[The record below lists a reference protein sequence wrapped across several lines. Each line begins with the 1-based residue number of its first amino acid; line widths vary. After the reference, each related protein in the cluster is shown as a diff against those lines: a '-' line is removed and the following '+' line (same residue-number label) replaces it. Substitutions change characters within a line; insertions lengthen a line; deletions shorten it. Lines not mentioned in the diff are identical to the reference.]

1 MKYFHWRITLIFF
14 LLFSSLV
21 IASNRLEV
29 GYNYDESKNIDGYS
43 KELNNYDFDNDGKN
57 EKIIT
62 FFKIN
67 KKEVDLY
74 ISIFIEE
81 NGLYRL
87 AYQIHDS
94 SALDVMEVSNLNKKI
109 NKIKEYY
116 QMFSKGL
123 VPGEVRYID
132 ILMGNQPKNIKLN
145 LKYSKNSQ
153 ENLDNF
159 IFIKSFSS
167 LRNAPNY
174 KSENTGSLKYSDKPE
189 LLFELTSNI
198 GLSEEIWYYVKNQKK
213 DKVTEGFL
221 NSTKGIKRGFYW
233 TKIGDKINLINS
245 FIENANM
252 QKKDLYTIS
261 AYVPL
266 SNNYYTPVDKFGN
279 RASQSIKGYINSNL
293 EGEYINL
300 PDQTLFKKLSETK
313 DYIELETPFY
323 GGSYFIK
330 NKEKS
335 FKKIDLKE
343 KVNRYVSIDTQSQS
357 EVALERNKET
367 DQYEVITYSLV
378 TTGKDNG
385 YSSYDTPHGVFMVA
399 HTRTYM
405 MFTRNLR
412 ETETLTSIPKGL
424 RAGRNQVVFGEAP
437 YAIRFSGG
445 AYLHGIP
452 GPIGANSESKW
463 HTAAKIGTYKE
474 SHKCVRHY
482 DDQIKFLFDWLSVE
496 KYGKFDSE
504 IPLKENAIVFV
515 L

>member
-21 IASNRLEV
+21 IASNRLEL

-43 KELNNYDFDNDGKN
+43 KELSNYDFDNDGKN
-57 EKIIT
+57 EKVIT

-67 KKEVDLY
+67 KNEVDLY
-74 ISIFIEE
+74 INIFIEE

-87 AYQIHDS
+87 AYQIHDLS
-94 SALDVMEVSNLNKKI
+94 PLDVIEVSNLNKKI
-109 NKIKEYY
+109 NKIKKYY

-123 VPGEVRYID
+123 VPNEVRYID

-145 LKYSKNSQ
+145 LKYSKNAPKSS
-153 ENLDNF
+153 DNF
-159 IFIKSFSS
+159 VFVKSSS
-167 LRNAPNY
+167 NLKKAPNNA
-174 KSENTGSLKYSDKPE
+174 SENVDVLKYKDKPE
-189 LLFELTSNI
+189 LLFEMTSSTVAKN
-198 GLSEEIWYYVKNQKK
+198 ETWFYVKNNKEN
-213 DKVTEGFL
+213 VISEGFL
-221 NSTKGIKRGFYW
+221 SADNGIKRGFYW
-233 TKIGDKINLINS
+233 REIGEKINLINT
-245 FIENANM
+245 FIVNSNRE
-252 QKKDLYTIS
+252 KKDLYVIS

-266 SNNYYTPVDKFGN
+266 SKSYYSPVDKFGN
-279 RASQSIKGYINSNL
+279 RATQSVKGYLKSSL

-323 GGSYFIK
+323 GGSYFVK

-424 RAGRNQVVFGEAP
+424 RAGRNQVVSGEAP

-452 GPIGANSESKW
+452 GPIGASSESKW
-463 HTAAKIGTYKE
+463 YTAAKIGTYKE

>member
-1 MKYFHWRITLIFF
+1 
-14 LLFSSLV
+14 
-21 IASNRLEV
+21 
-29 GYNYDESKNIDGYS
+29 
-43 KELNNYDFDNDGKN
+43 
-57 EKIIT
+57 
-62 FFKIN
+62 
-67 KKEVDLY
+67 
-74 ISIFIEE
+74 
-81 NGLYRL
+81 
-87 AYQIHDS
+87 
-94 SALDVMEVSNLNKKI
+94 
-109 NKIKEYY
+109 
-116 QMFSKGL
+116 
-123 VPGEVRYID
+123 
-132 ILMGNQPKNIKLN
+132 
-145 LKYSKNSQ
+145 
-153 ENLDNF
+153 
-159 IFIKSFSS
+159 
-167 LRNAPNY
+167 
-174 KSENTGSLKYSDKPE
+174 
-189 LLFELTSNI
+189 
-198 GLSEEIWYYVKNQKK
+198 
-213 DKVTEGFL
+213 
-221 NSTKGIKRGFYW
+221 
-233 TKIGDKINLINS
+233 
-245 FIENANM
+245 M

-323 GGSYFIK
+323 GGSYFVK

-424 RAGRNQVVFGEAP
+424 RAGRNQVVSGEAP

-452 GPIGANSESKW
+452 GPIGASSESKW
-463 HTAAKIGTYKE
+463 YTAAKIGTYKE

-515 L
+515 F